1 MKRFTDLYWQLDA
14 TTGTNEKVEALR
26 EYFAAAPAEDAVCAI
41 QVLSGGRQLRAV
53 STALLREW
61 AAEAAGIP
69 LWLVEECY
77 AHVGDLAETLAL
89 VLPSS
94 GADSGVASVSGAAD
108 SGVASVSGPAS
119 ENVAGPVAVGV
130 GMGLAECMRTTIK
143 ELRKADDE
151 LKRATVEAV
160 WRRLAPRERIVWH
173 KLLTGGCRVGVSRT
187 LVARA
192 LAEVAGVDPAVMA
205 HRLMGDGI
213 ADADSY
219 RGLMT
224 SEPTAA
230 DARRPYPFFLASAI
244 ACEPCDLGP
253 PTEWS
258 AEWKWDGMRAQLV
271 RRGADATLWSR
282 GEELVNEAF
291 PEILVAAAKLPAGTV
306 LDGELLAVRG
316 NSLLGFAAISKR
328 SGRRRVPRKLLEE
341 VPCVFVAYDL
351 LESGGDDIRE
361 LPLVERRRRLELLV
375 PHPFAAGV
383 GPPGSEAAAP
393 AADMPAEPSQRLL
406 HSPCIMGDSWESLAT
421 ARAASR
427 GRGVEGLMLKRWTS
441 AYGVGRVRGDW
452 WKWKIEPLEIDVVLL
467 YAQAGHGRRAGL
479 HSDYTLGVWH
489 DGRLVPVAKAYS
501 GLADAEIVELDRI
514 VRATTLERHGPVRV
528 VQPTQV
534 FQMAF
539 EGVARSTRHK
549 AGVAVRFPRIVRWR
563 RDKTPPEAGTLA
575 DLVGLIDAGLDGMGQ
590 AEAAPQPETMP

>member
-1 MKRFTDLYWQLDA
+1 MKRFTDLYWRLDA
-14 TTGTNEKVEALR
+14 TTGTNEKVDALR
-26 EYFAAAPAEDAVCAI
+26 EYFAAAPPADAACAI
-41 QVLSGGRQLRAV
+41 EVLSGGRQLRAV

-89 VLPSS
+89 VLPHA
-94 GADSGVASVSGAAD
+94 GTDAAD
-108 SGVASVSGPAS
+108 
-119 ENVAGPVAVGV
+119 GV
-130 GMGLAECMRTTIK
+130 GMGLAECMQTTIVD
-143 ELRKADDE
+143 LRGADDAR
-151 LKRATVEAV
+151 KRATVEHV
-160 WRRLAPRERIVWH
+160 WQRLAPRERIVWH

-205 HRLMGDGI
+205 HRLMGDGVT
-213 ADADSY
+213 DADSY
-219 RGLMT
+219 RSLMT

-230 DARRPYPFFLASAI
+230 DSRRPYPFFLASAVE
-244 ACEPCDLGP
+244 CEPSDLGP
-253 PTEWS
+253 VTDWI

-282 GEELVNEAF
+282 GEELVNDAF
-291 PEILVAAAKLPAGTV
+291 PEIVAAAAAVPAGTV
-306 LDGELLAVRG
+306 LDGELLAVHD
-316 NSLLGFAAISKR
+316 NKLLGFAAVSKR
-328 SGRRRVPRKLLEE
+328 SGRRRVPKKLLEE

-351 LESGGDDIRE
+351 LEADGIDIRS
-361 LPLVERRRRLELLV
+361 LPLAERRQRLESIIPL
-375 PHPFAAGV
+375 PCTAGV
-383 GPPGSEAAAP
+383 RSSGDAVAASCTDASATPP
-393 AADMPAEPSQRLL
+393 RLL
-406 HSPCIMGDSWESLAT
+406 HSPCVGGSSWESLAT
-421 ARAASR
+421 ERSTSR
-427 GRGVEGLMLKRWTS
+427 ERGVEGIMLKRRS
-441 AYGVGRVRGDW
+441 APYGVGRVRGDW
-452 WKWKIEPLEIDVVLL
+452 WKWKIEPLEIDAVLL

-501 GLADAEIVELDRI
+501 GLADAEIVEVDRI

-534 FQMAF
+534 FQLAF
-539 EGVARSTRHK
+539 EGISRSTRHK

-575 DLVGLIDAGLDGMGQ
+575 DLMRLVDASVGGAAADP
-590 AEAAPQPETMP
+590 EAVP

>member
-1 MKRFTDLYWQLDA
+1 VKPFTDLYWRLDA
-14 TTGTNEKVEALR
+14 TTSTNEKVDALR
-26 EYFAAAPAEDAVCAI
+26 EYFAAAPPEDAACAI
-41 QVLSGGRQLRAV
+41 KVLSGGRQLRAV
-53 STALLREW
+53 STAMLREW

-89 VLPSS
+89 VLPHS
-94 GADSGVASVSGAAD
+94 GTDAT
-108 SGVASVSGPAS
+108 
-119 ENVAGPVAVGV
+119 EGV
-130 GMGLAECMRTTIK
+130 GMGLAECMQTTIV
-143 ELRKADDE
+143 ELRGADDE
-151 LKRATVEAV
+151 RKRATVEHV

-205 HRLMGDGI
+205 HRLMGDGVTD
-213 ADADSY
+213 ADAY
-219 RGLMT
+219 RRLMT

-230 DARRPYPFFLASAI
+230 DARRPYPFFLASAVE
-244 ACEPCDLGP
+244 CEPSDLGP
-253 PTEWS
+253 VADWV

-282 GEELVNEAF
+282 GEELVNESF
-291 PEILVAAAKLPAGTV
+291 PEIIAAAASLPAGTV
-306 LDGELLAVRG
+306 LDGELLAVRDDT
-316 NSLLGFAAISKR
+316 LLGFAAVSRR
-328 SGRRRVPRKLLEE
+328 SGRRRVPKKLLED

-351 LESGGDDIRE
+351 LEVDGIDIRG
-361 LPLVERRRRLELLV
+361 LPLAERRQHLESVV
-375 PHPFAAGV
+375 PLPFTPGAVAAATDGAAV
-383 GPPGSEAAAP
+383 IETAAAP
-393 AADMPAEPSQRLL
+393 PRIL
-406 HSPCIMGDSWESLAT
+406 HSPRVVGDSWESLAA
-421 ARAASR
+421 ARSVSR
-427 GRGVEGLMLKRWTS
+427 DRGVEGLMLKRRS
-441 AYGVGRVRGDW
+441 SSYGVGRVRGDW
-452 WKWKIEPLEIDVVLL
+452 WKWKIEPLEIDAVLL

-539 EGVARSTRHK
+539 EGISRSTRHK

-575 DLVGLIDAGLDGMGQ
+575 DLMRLIDAGTVGGVS
-590 AEAAPQPETMP
+590 APEAVP